1 MLPKRR
7 VPTQIVLER
16 KSLVG
21 TKFVCKG
28 VSVKSVYEI
37 TNLNED
43 SQRLIVS
50 WDNKKNYKKSTTDYS
65 IANAL
70 SYFLEEQ
77 IWIPLNRII

>member
-7 VPTQIVLER
+7 VPTQRVLER

-28 VSVKSVYEI
+28 VNIKDVY
-37 TNLNED
+37 TVTDLNEN

-50 WDNKKNYKKSTTDYS
+50 WINNKNSKSTTDYS
-65 IANAL
+65 IADAL
-70 SYFLEEQ
+70 SYFLKEQ